1 MAALRYGIIAI
12 ACIGLTGL
20 APAQTSPPTGVPADL
35 GSLRTAVDGARESH
49 PTPAELRAI
58 AMRLQRF
65 VEAAHDTAD
74 RTAALRLSTKLCF
87 SSAAVELDEHRAFT
101 ITQLAQLAA
110 KSPLAR
116 VLLTSQCLPP
126 LHLADAGARRAML
139 ETHTAT
145 VDRAV
150 RAATDEATIL
160 DLHYLCCAPMIELSR
175 ACADDWLSAADRA
188 RLDERLAMIERSELP
203 APTDGTY
210 RERIAAIRAEL
221 KHAACGQIVSEYEAT
236 DLDGKRVRLKDFRGK
251 AIVLSFWSSWCV
263 PCLEMV
269 PEETAMLKRLGPRG
283 VVLVGVNAD
292 ATREQA
298 RRTAGDRG
306 MTWPQLWSP
315 PDQSD
320 SLARQLCIS
329 QWPSIIVL
337 DDAGA
342 IRAKFVGSA
351 YQPKL
356 GVADAERA
364 ILEILSER

>member
-1 MAALRYGIIAI
+1 MVAFLHGIFAVIFVGFVSAAG
-12 ACIGLTGL
+12 
-20 APAQTSPPTGVPADL
+20 AQTSQPTDSHTEL
-35 GSLRTAVDGARESH
+35 RSLRTAVDGAIESPAT
-49 PTPAELRAI
+49 PTELRAI
-58 AMRLQRF
+58 ASRLQRF

-74 RTAALRLSTKLCF
+74 RTAALRLSTKLCV
-87 SSAAVELDEHRAFT
+87 SSATVELDEHREFT
-101 ITQLAQLAA
+101 ITQLAHLAA

-126 LHLADAGARRAML
+126 LHRADADVRRAML
-139 ETHTAT
+139 ERHTAT

-150 RAATDEATIL
+150 RTATDEATIL

-175 ACADDWLSAADRA
+175 ACGDDWLSAADRA
-188 RLDERLAMIERSELP
+188 RLDERLSMIERSDLP

-221 KHAACGQIVSEYEAT
+221 KQAACGRDVSECEAT
-236 DLDGKRVRLKDFRGK
+236 DLAGKRIRLKELRGK
-251 AIVLSFWSSWCV
+251 VVVLSFWSSWCV
-263 PCLEMV
+263 PCLEMI
-269 PEETAMLKRLGPRG
+269 PEEAAMLKRLGPRG
-283 VVLVGVNAD
+283 VALVGVNAD
-292 ATREQA
+292 ATRQQA
-298 RRTAGDRG
+298 RRTAADKG

-337 DDAGA
+337 DSTGA

-356 GVADAERA
+356 GVADVERA
-364 ILEILSER
+364 ILEILSKP